1 MAYILEETKGN
12 LPLWLAPVQVKVLPV
27 KNDDGELEGY
37 AKEVYNLLNDN
48 NIRVELDDRSEK
60 LGYRMREGQMQK
72 VPYILVLGNNE
83 KNERTVTFRLHGQQE
98 STTIALDEFVE
109 KILEEIKTKG
119 HEEA

>member
-1 MAYILEETKGN
+1 
-12 LPLWLAPVQVKVLPV
+12 
-27 KNDDGELEGY
+27 
-37 AKEVYNLLNDN
+37 
-48 NIRVELDDRSEK
+48 
-60 LGYRMREGQMQK
+60 MQK

-109 KILEEIKTKG
+109 KIKKEIKTKG